1 MNKENMN
8 KKGFTLIELL
18 AVIVILAIIA
28 LIATPTILG
37 VIEKARKESAEASAL
52 GYIDA
57 VEKQIMI
64 NEVDTSSKSIKDR
77 VYSIQELK
85 DLGVTVKGTEP
96 SNGTIEIKN
105 GEVKDYVLGIDKY
118 VVEKGKAT
126 KVTNINKYENGYS
139 VYYNPTTGEKCTESE
154 AVSTTGTKSGCMKW
168 YAFNDNKNSS
178 TVNLL
183 LDHNTTAKVA
193 WNSSG
198 SNETE
203 MKEVK
208 EALENDTNN
217 WKVPARLITANEIA
231 KITNHPTFDSNKTGQ
246 TLYCLA
252 TNKQDS
258 TSMPYCNKETNISM
272 NWLFDYTYCKEGSND
287 WGCSHNDTS
296 TYGYWT
302 STSYTGSSSNAWYV
316 DRDGGLDNRPVSI
329 TSRGVRPVIT
339 ISKDII
345 K

>member
-1 MNKENMN
+1 MN

-28 LIATPTILG
+28 VIATPTILG
-37 VIEKARKESAEASAL
+37 VIEKARKESAESSAL

-126 KVTNINKYENGYS
+126 KVTNINKYENGTA

-168 YAFNDNKNSS
+168 YTFNDSEGS
-178 TVNLL
+178 GAVNLI

-198 SNETE
+198 SNETG

-231 KITNHPTFDSNKTGQ
+231 KITNHPTFDSSKTGQ
-246 TLYCLA
+246 SWYCLA

-258 TSMPYCNKETNISM
+258 TSSPWCNKETNISM
-272 NWLFDYTYCKEGSND
+272 NWLFDYTYCKEVSND

-302 STSYTGSSSNAWYV
+302 STPYTGSSSDAWF
-316 DRDGGLDNRPVSI
+316 VSRLGYLINGI
-329 TSRGVRPVIT
+329 TVSGTAHGVRPVIT
-339 ISKDII
+339 VSKDII